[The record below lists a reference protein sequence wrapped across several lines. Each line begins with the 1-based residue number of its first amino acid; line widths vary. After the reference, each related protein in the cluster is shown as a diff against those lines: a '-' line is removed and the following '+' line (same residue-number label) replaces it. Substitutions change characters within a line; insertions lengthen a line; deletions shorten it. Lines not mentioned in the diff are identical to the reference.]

1 MRILMI
7 AITVML
13 GMAAGRAVAQTDI
26 LPADEAFQMAV
37 TRDAAGRLAFSW
49 AIADGYY
56 MYRDRM
62 AAREVGSGK
71 SVQLDLPRGQELDD
85 PNFGSSEIYTQQ
97 ATASAAVNETS
108 QLRVRY
114 QGCKEH
120 SICYPPIEKIVD
132 VRSLSITDATFEPLV
147 ESDGPTAEP
156 STGFNLAS
164 DTSTGVIPSLLASGG
179 PLWVVGSFLVFGL
192 LLAFTPCVLPMY
204 PILAATLA
212 RSGEH
217 LTAGRGFALSTI
229 YVIAMAAAYGL
240 LGIAVAWSGQN
251 LQIALQ
257 STYAAGAMALVFV
270 ALAASMFGAFELAL
284 PARWLNRIASLQGGR
299 RGSAGSAA
307 ALGFTSALI
316 VGPCVTAPL
325 AAALLYIGQS
335 GDLKL
340 GAAALFA
347 LGLGQGLPLIA
358 FGALGS
364 RVLPRAGA
372 WMVYVKYLFGLV
384 FLGAATWLAAPILPA
399 SALLAAWGVFLIC
412 AGVFVGA
419 FDHLTSNASN
429 RQRAMKTAGIL
440 LMLYG
445 GMLSLGAAGGSSDPL
460 YPLAGFSGGGRP
472 QPVAETLSFNAATSV
487 DELKQQLAS
496 ASSSGKP
503 ALVYFTADWCVT
515 CKVIDRDALAAP
527 TVLASLQDY
536 RRIKIDL
543 TKPDDLKRALLHD
556 LAVIGPPTM
565 IFFDAAAREAPATR
579 LVGDITADSLVASAR
594 QGKR

>member
-1 MRILMI
+1 MRALFI
-7 AITVML
+7 AATIVL
-13 GMAAGRAVAQTDI
+13 GMAAAPATAQTDI
-26 LPADEAFQMAV
+26 LPVDQAFQMAV
-37 TRDAAGRLAFSW
+37 TRDAAGQLQLNW

-56 MYRDRM
+56 MYRDRI
-62 AAREVGSGK
+62 AAREIGTGK
-71 SVQLDLPRGQELDD
+71 ALPLDLPRGRELDD
-85 PNFGSSEIYTQQ
+85 QNFGSTEIYTQQ
-97 ATASAAVNETS
+97 ATASASVDNAS

-132 VRSLSITDATFEPLV
+132 VQSLSIADAAFDPFAETEA
-147 ESDGPTAEP
+147 TAAEP
-156 STGFNLAS
+156 SAGFKLAS
-164 DTSTGVIPSLLASGG
+164 DTGSGLIPTLLASGG
-179 PLWVVGSFLVFGL
+179 SLWVVGSFLVFGL

-212 RSGEH
+212 RSGER
-217 LTAGRGFALSTI
+217 LTAGRGFALSTV
-229 YVIAMAAAYGL
+229 YVVAMAAAFGL
-240 LGIAVAWSGQN
+240 LGVAVAWSGQN

-270 ALAASMFGAFELAL
+270 ALAASMFGAFELQL
-284 PARWLNRIASLQGGR
+284 PGRWLNRIGSLHGGR
-299 RGSAGSAA
+299 RGSVGSAA

-325 AAALLYIGQS
+325 AAALLYIGQT
-335 GDLKL
+335 GDLRL

-358 FGALGS
+358 FGTLGS

-384 FLGAATWLAAPILPA
+384 FLGAATWLAAPIVPA
-399 SALLAAWGVFLIC
+399 SALMAAWGVFMIC

-419 FDHLTSNASN
+419 FDHLTSGASN
-429 RQRAMKTAGIL
+429 RQRLMKAAGIL
-440 LMLYG
+440 LTLYG
-445 GMLSLGAAGGSSDPL
+445 GMLSLGAANNSSDPL
-460 YPLAGFSGGGRP
+460 YPLAGFSAGGRAP
-472 QPVAETLSFNAATSV
+472 QTAEALSFDSATSV
-487 DELKQQLAS
+487 AELKQQLAS
-496 ASSSGKP
+496 ASSGGKP

-515 CKVIDRDALAAP
+515 CKVIDKGALAAS
-527 TVLASLQDY
+527 TVLALLRDY

-543 TKPDDLKRALLHD
+543 TKPDAPKRALLQD
-556 LAVIGPPTM
+556 LGVVGPPTM
-565 IFFDAAAREAPATR
+565 IFFDVSSSEVPATR
-579 LVGDITADSLVASAR
+579 LVGDITAASLLASAQ

>member
-7 AITVML
+7 AVTVVL

-26 LPADEAFQMAV
+26 LPVDEAFQMAV
-37 TRDAAGRLAFSW
+37 TRDAAGRLQFNW

-62 AAREVGSGK
+62 AARETGTGK
-71 SVQLDLPRGQELDD
+71 SVQLDLPRGQAMEDQ
-85 PNFGSSEIYTQQ
+85 NFGSTEIYTQQ
-97 ATASAAVNETS
+97 ATASASVDDASE
-108 QLRVRY
+108 LRVRY
-114 QGCKEH
+114 QGCKDH

-132 VRSLSITDATFEPLV
+132 VQSLSIADAVFDPLAGSDSADTD
-147 ESDGPTAEP
+147 P
-156 STGFNLAS
+156 SAGFKLAGG
-164 DTSTGVIPSLLASGG
+164 TSTGLIPTLLVSGG

-212 RSGEH
+212 RSGEQ
-217 LTAGRGFALSTI
+217 LTAGRGFALSAI
-229 YVIAMAAAYGL
+229 YVVAMAAAYSL

-284 PARWLNRIASLQGGR
+284 PARWLNRITSLQSGR

-335 GDLKL
+335 GDLRL

-358 FGALGS
+358 FGTLGS

-384 FLGAATWLAAPILPA
+384 FLGAATWLAAPILPPT
-399 SALLAAWGVFLIC
+399 ALLAAWGIVLIC
-412 AGVFVGA
+412 AGVFIGA

-429 RQRAMKTAGIL
+429 RQRVMKTAGL
-440 LMLYG
+440 LLTLYG
-445 GMLSLGAAGGSSDPL
+445 GMLSLGAASGSSDPL
-460 YPLAGFSGGGRP
+460 HPLAGFSGGGRP
-472 QPVAETLSFNAATSV
+472 PQAAEALSFDSAASVAE
-487 DELKQQLAS
+487 LKEQLAS

-515 CKVIDRDALAAP
+515 CKVIDKNALAAP
-527 TVLASLQDY
+527 TVLTALGDY

-543 TKPDDLKRALLHD
+543 TKPDGLNRALLHD
-556 LAVIGPPTM
+556 LGVVGPPTM
-565 IFFDAAAREAPATR
+565 IFFDAASSEVPATR
-579 LVGDITADSLVASAR
+579 LVGDITAESLVASAQ